1 MIYFGALGADTIDY
15 GNKTDADIDA
25 LRTQGKYR
33 IFAYQGTYWP
43 VNTYGVLY
51 VEVANNYTIQYFIK
65 MAEGVT
71 YKRTMVTNAA
81 TPTWSGWVMD
91 YSTDILT
98 KPTYLAPLASALGDA
113 GKYPKYREKNLGAS
127 ESVDL
132 TLSTTMYVF
141 LADTRYFNGI
151 KIVLGATNTIKVVD
165 QVWSQMNW
173 DDVFSFSC
181 TASTMTVTNISNSE
195 KRLRYYLF

>member
-1 MIYFGALGADTIDY
+1 MDKILFSNSFKNLMVALGAKTSDSSYAVPLI
-15 GNKTDADIDA
+15 NKTSGAP
-25 LRTQGKYR
+25 QGYMEMS
-33 IFAYQGTYWP
+33 A
-43 VNTYGVLY
+43 
-51 VEVANNYTIQYFIK
+51 
-65 MAEGVT
+65 
-71 YKRTMVTNAA
+71 
-81 TPTWSGWVMD
+81 
-91 YSTDILT
+91 
-98 KPTYLAPLASALGDA
+98 LASVLGDA

>member
-1 MIYFGALGADTIDY
+1 
-15 GNKTDADIDA
+15 
-25 LRTQGKYR
+25 
-33 IFAYQGTYWP
+33 
-43 VNTYGVLY
+43 
-51 VEVANNYTIQYFIK
+51 
-65 MAEGVT
+65 
-71 YKRTMVTNAA
+71 
-81 TPTWSGWVMD
+81 
-91 YSTDILT
+91 
-98 KPTYLAPLASALGDA
+98 
-113 GKYPKYREKNLGAS
+113 
-127 ESVDL
+127 
-132 TLSTTMYVF
+132 MYVF